1 MQITISVCKSF
12 YNKIDSINYINIL
25 YIENVEN
32 FQGGE
37 GKPIMFER
45 VLNNYNKTI

>member
-1 MQITISVCKSF
+1 MYITISVCKSF

-25 YIENVEN
+25 YLENVEN
-32 FQGGE
+32 FRGE